1 MFSPQTIVFTVAH
14 LWPYATIDYFIIKHF
29 LGYIGQAISGLT
41 ISWTGPMLLKF
52 QDPSQSPLSIELSD
66 SQLSLIASLVY
77 LGAIPGKKLYFFKLF
92 LS

>member
-41 ISWTGPMLLKF
+41 ISWTGPMLPKF
-52 QDPSQSPLSIELSD
+52 QDPSKSPLSIELSD
-66 SQLSLIASLVY
+66 SQLSLIASFMY
-77 LGAIPGKKLYFFKLF
+77 LGGIPGKKLQYFVFF
-92 LS
+92 LL